1 MQHGNSYIFQHVRV
15 RERNSE
21 RQLYTPH
28 YGVSITATEPLENI
42 NFPQEKTIANSK
54 IVAVS
59 NLSTKITCI
68 SCNGHIIIPTS
79 NTEEMA
85 QCVHCNTTLLIDFCK
100 KTTDATI
107 TIKDMTNNEVIKLT
121 ASETILLEIIG
132 GREINEMK
140 ILKSP
145 TLAIQHSCINI
156 TGITH

>member
-1 MQHGNSYIFQHVRV
+1 
-15 RERNSE
+15 
-21 RQLYTPH
+21 
-28 YGVSITATEPLENI
+28 
-42 NFPQEKTIANSK
+42 
-54 IVAVS
+54 
-59 NLSTKITCI
+59 
-68 SCNGHIIIPTS
+68 
-79 NTEEMA
+79 MA

-100 KTTDATI
+100 KTTDTTI

-140 ILKSP
+140 KLKSP